1 MVYSMDLT
9 SNGKVLITVDV
20 FNTVQQRIGLG
31 AQFRN
36 GLTVMWR
43 FTPGSIRRDWHSRVR
58 VVYFSNYFLSQNYSN
73 LTSPILKILIKR
85 MKMKGIQL
93 CYFLGQYLIY
103 FTIILHK
110 VNGLEIWWWLA
121 VSLGRLVLV
130 SITCP
135 FALLSVSHNLG
146 TWIRKVLANR
156 LNRGYNL
163 RYWIYVTCTCWP
175 LSTIG

>member
-1 MVYSMDLT
+1 VTFHTRLDKEGLAFPCAC
-9 SNGKVLITVDV
+9 GVL
-20 FNTVQQRIGLG
+20 FKL
-31 AQFRN
+31 
-36 GLTVMWR
+36 
-43 FTPGSIRRDWHSRVR
+43 
-58 VVYFSNYFLSQNYSN
+58 FSFAKLLWSH
-73 LTSPILKILIKR
+73 LTSPILNILIKR

-175 LSTIG
+175 LSAIG